1 MAILPISVSQCHS
14 QGGSRTCVS
23 LPSEQYYNITQQA
36 LLRNKLQH
44 RKEEEDRQRE
54 REGERGGG
62 RERER
67 DVLHSGEGN
76 CKRNHMS
83 S

>member
-1 MAILPISVSQCHS
+1 MYHCLQN
-14 QGGSRTCVS
+14 
-23 LPSEQYYNITQQA
+23 NITISHSRRYCA
-36 LLRNKLQH
+36 INYSTGKKKKTDRE
-44 RKEEEDRQRE
+44 KERE
-54 REGERGGG
+54 RERGG
-62 RERER
+62 RER